1 MTNLTSTLTV
11 AQALTTLQELD
22 PKRARTF
29 CAADGTVVVRRKT
42 FARRDNGQI
51 IGMDTAKGSW
61 QTTRV
66 DVREAAQYAIAQ
78 RDSRAVVIAS
88 HVATATEDLA
98 RAQAKLAEL
107 VAGNDQLVAL
117 GHGRLLDESSAAGQV
132 ILAEAAL
139 VRALAL

>member
-29 CAADGTVVVRRKT
+29 CAADGTVTVRRKT

-88 HVATATEDLA
+88 HVATALDQLA
-98 RAQAKLAEL
+98 KAEAKLAAV
-107 VAGNDQLVAL
+107 VAGNDQLVVL
-117 GHGRLLDESSAAGQV
+117 GHGRLLDESAAQGLV
-132 ILAEAAL
+132 DLAKAAL
-139 VRALAL
+139 VRAQGL